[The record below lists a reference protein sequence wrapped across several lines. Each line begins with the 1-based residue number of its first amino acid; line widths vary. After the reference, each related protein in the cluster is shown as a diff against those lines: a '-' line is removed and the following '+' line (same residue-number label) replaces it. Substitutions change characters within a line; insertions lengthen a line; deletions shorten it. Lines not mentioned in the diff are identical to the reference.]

1 MRCGESMP
9 DVIRRLTQEL
19 AADPTSLVVLELA
32 ESLRQSGQ
40 LVSAWKVAR
49 AGLGRYPEVADAHD
63 LCARI
68 LADQGDRAAARD
80 AWRRA
85 LELAPHHVGAHKGL
99 AFICFCEGDLQSAM
113 PHLEAARAAA
123 PQDEGVATALARL
136 RVALEGI
143 DVLSRD
149 RAVQAAMAAPVRA
162 PVAEPE
168 EELADDELGPG
179 IVVLDGQG
187 LRLAGD
193 LTRADGA
200 SVGDAVA
207 AHLAGVAREAARAAR
222 LLELGEWQHVSAESA
237 DGNVLVL
244 APTPTTALV
253 IVRPA
258 EVPVGRLALLA
269 EQAAR
274 RARVMLADLT

>member
-1 MRCGESMP
+1 MP
-9 DVIRRLTQEL
+9 DAIRRLTQEL
-19 AADPTSLVVLELA
+19 AADPASLVFLELA
-32 ESLRQSGQ
+32 ESLRQRGQ
-40 LVSAWKVAR
+40 LASAWKVAR

-80 AWRRA
+80 TWKRA
-85 LELAPHHVGAHKGL
+85 LELAPQHVGAHKGL
-99 AFICFCEGDLQSAM
+99 AFLCFCEGDLKGAM
-113 PHLEAARAAA
+113 PHLEQARTAA
-123 PQDEGVATALARL
+123 PEDDGVATALARL

-143 DVLSRD
+143 DALSRD
-149 RAVQAAMAAPVRA
+149 RAARAAAAAPSAASTTESEEA
-162 PVAEPE
+162 P
-168 EELADDELGPG
+168 ADGALGPG

-207 AHLAGVAREAARAAR
+207 AHLSGVAREAARAAR
-222 LLELGEWQHVSAESA
+222 LLELGDWQHVSAESA

-244 APTPTTALV
+244 APTPATALV
-253 IVRPA
+253 IVRPPD
-258 EVPVGRLALLA
+258 VPVGRLALLA

-274 RARVMLADLT
+274 RTRGLLAELE

>member
-1 MRCGESMP
+1 MP

-19 AADPTSLVVLELA
+19 AADPASLVFLELA
-32 ESLRQSGQ
+32 ESLRQGGQ
-40 LVSAWKVAR
+40 LASAWKVAR

-80 AWRRA
+80 TWTRA
-85 LELAPHHVGAHKGL
+85 LELAPQHAGAHKGL
-99 AFICFCEGDLQSAM
+99 AFLCFCEGDLKGAM
-113 PHLEAARAAA
+113 PHLEQARAAA
-123 PQDEGVATALARL
+123 PEDEGVATALARL

-149 RAVQAAMAAPVRA
+149 RAAQAASAAPLPALV
-162 PVAEPE
+162 VEPE
-168 EELADDELGPG
+168 EPAADGELGPG

-193 LTRADGA
+193 LARRDGTSA
-200 SVGDAVA
+200 GDAVA

-222 LLELGEWQHVSAESA
+222 LLELGDWQHVSAESA

-253 IVRPA
+253 VVRPA
-258 EVPVGRLALLA
+258 DVPVGRLALLA

-274 RARVMLADLT
+274 RARGWLAELA

>member
-1 MRCGESMP
+1 MP
-9 DVIRRLTQEL
+9 DEIRRLTQEL
-19 AADPTSLVVLELA
+19 AADPSSLVFLELA

-40 LVSAWKVAR
+40 LASAWKVAR

-80 AWRRA
+80 TWRRA
-85 LELAPHHVGAHKGL
+85 LELAPQHGGAHKGL
-99 AFICFCEGDLQSAM
+99 AFLCFCEGDLRGAM
-113 PHLEAARAAA
+113 PHLEQARAAL
-123 PQDEGVATALARL
+123 PDDEGVATALARL

-149 RAVQAAMAAPVRA
+149 RAALAASTPLPAPA
-162 PVAEPE
+162 PAPE
-168 EELADDELGPG
+168 ESPAEGELGPG

-200 SVGDAVA
+200 SAGDAVA
-207 AHLAGVAREAARAAR
+207 AHLAGVTREAARAAR
-222 LLELGEWQHVSAESA
+222 LLDLGEWQHVSAESA

-253 IVRPA
+253 IVRPPD
-258 EVPVGRLALLA
+258 VPVGRLALLA

-274 RARVMLADLT
+274 RARGWLAELA